1 MRQNFFLFAQSI
13 FFSETWWLNVY
24 NNSQRA
30 SHDSHHRINHP
41 QLLLH
46 NDRFLVSWSTF
57 SIDNPMTCALFET
70 YKFWSLETCDLGSL
84 SPLNIELR
92 LRGRLWSDCWR
103 TPRATRTCP
112 LNIQTSPKQPQLLLF
127 SLYTF
132 RKSVANSFSMK
143 IHSLKHEWK

>member
-1 MRQNFFLFAQSI
+1 MIVSLYPGRPFQSI
-13 FFSETWWLNVY
+13 IIPLSGICWQSYDMWIVSLKFKRCFKVSTFMNYE
-24 NNSQRA
+24 A
-30 SHDSHHRINHP
+30 SS
-41 QLLLH
+41 
-46 NDRFLVSWSTF
+46 LVSLRLLTLSR
-57 SIDNPMTCALFET
+57 L
-70 YKFWSLETCDLGSL
+70 KFWNLLTCDLGSL

-92 LRGRLWSDCWR
+92 LRGRLSSDCSR